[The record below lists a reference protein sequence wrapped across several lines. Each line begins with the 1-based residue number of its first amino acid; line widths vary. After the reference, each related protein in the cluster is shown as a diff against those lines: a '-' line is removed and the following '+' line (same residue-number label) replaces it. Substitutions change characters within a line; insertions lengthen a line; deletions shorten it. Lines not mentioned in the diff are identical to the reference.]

1 MAEAVET
8 QVHPVAARL
17 AAWDPGVVSGAE
29 TFRGELTISVP
40 REQLHRVADF
50 LRHDPELQF
59 DFLSDLTAT
68 DSFPLEPRFAV
79 VYHLLSLPRRQT
91 LRLRTWTSGTNPAV
105 ASVTNVWPTANW
117 HEREVFD
124 LFGIRFEGHPDLTRI
139 LLPLDW
145 EGHPLRKDFPTTGG
159 PR

>member
-17 AAWDPGVVSGAE
+17 AAWDSAAISGTE
-29 TFRGELTISVP
+29 TFRGELTVTVP
-40 REQLHRVADF
+40 REQLTRVAAF
-50 LRHDPELQF
+50 LRHDPELEF

-68 DSFPLEPRFAV
+68 DHFPLEPRFAV
-79 VYHLLSLPRRQT
+79 VYHMLSIRHRHT
-91 LRLRTWTSGTNPAV
+91 LRLRTWTEGTNPSV
-105 ASVTNVWPTANW
+105 PSVTTIWPTANW

-145 EGHPLRKDFPTTGG
+145 EGHPLRKDYPTEGH
-159 PR
+159 R

>member
-1 MAEAVET
+1 VAKAGET
-8 QVHPVAARL
+8 QVHPVVEKL
-17 AAWDPGVVSGAE
+17 AAWDPSLKCGEE
-29 TFRGELTISVP
+29 TFRGELTVTVP
-40 REQLHRVADF
+40 SGELRRVAEF
-50 LRHDPELQF
+50 LHHDPDLYF

-68 DSFPLEPRFAV
+68 DHFPMEPRFAV
-79 VYHLLSLPRRQT
+79 IYHMISLRHRQM
-91 LRLRTWTSGTNPAV
+91 LRLRTWASGTDPEV
-105 ASVTNVWPTANW
+105 PSVTSVWPTANW

>member
-8 QVHPVAARL
+8 QVHPVTARL

-29 TFRGELTISVP
+29 TFRGELTITVP
-40 REQLHRVADF
+40 CEQLHRVAEF

-68 DSFPLEPRFAV
+68 DHFPLEPRFVV
-79 VYHLLSLPRRQT
+79 VYHLLSLPHRRPLQ
-91 LRLRTWTSGTNPAV
+91 LRTRTSGTNPLV

-145 EGHPLRKDFPTTGG
+145 EGHPLRKDYPTEG